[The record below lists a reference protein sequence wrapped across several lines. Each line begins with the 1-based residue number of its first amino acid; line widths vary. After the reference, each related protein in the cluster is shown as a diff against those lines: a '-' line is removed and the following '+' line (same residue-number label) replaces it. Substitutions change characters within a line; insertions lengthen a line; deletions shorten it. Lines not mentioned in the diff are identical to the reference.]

1 MPFRELRMISAG
13 IRIPV
18 PLATFGIPPVFA
30 WLTFSR
36 GRTFSPG
43 FRIVTRRHRLA
54 SATLSGHFVPDASDC
69 FADPFGAAFKFVPVF
84 FGDFFDDFHAVAS
97 AAISSGIR
105 YAADRK
111 DAVPGFF
118 FETRSI
124 LLIHGVIPG
133 VAVGCE
139 CTRDERV
146 DGEELRRAR
155 VVDAR
160 PHVDESCVGAGV
172 LGVKAERGGR
182 GAFARGCTVGAVGA
196 FANDGPGRS
205 CQESR

>member
-1 MPFRELRMISAG
+1 MTFRELRMISAG

-54 SATLSGHFVPDASDC
+54 SATLSGHFVPDTSDC
-69 FADPFGAAFKFVPVF
+69 FAYPFGAAFKFVPVF
-84 FGDFFDDFHAVAS
+84 FGDFFDDFHSVAS
-97 AAISSGIR
+97 AAISSGNR

-139 CTRDERV
+139 HTRDERV
-146 DGEELRRAR
+146 DGEELSRAR
-155 VVDAR
+155 VVDAV
-160 PHVDESCVGAGV
+160 PEVDEPGVRGRV
-172 LGVKAERGGR
+172 LGVPPERRRSATFAGGC
-182 GAFARGCTVGAVGA
+182 AVGAVAALA
-196 FANDGPGRS
+196 FDFPGGPR
-205 CQESR
+205 